1 MVLDDYFDVPKVSA
15 SYLKGSINS
24 SNPMSIEKYR
34 QKDTSNKA
42 TNFGS
47 LVDCLYTEDHL
58 FEKKYAI
65 IDSEIGSDACKIVDE
80 VFKIFLSENSNK
92 SSLEDFKDQIKEICE
107 KPIWGIK
114 KDSPYYGKN
123 AATTGVNKVLK
134 QENYFQQLIANKN
147 KIIIDT
153 ATLKIAERHI
163 YNVRKRFKKLN
174 YVLQNYASKQIVFNS
189 EFKGVLVKG
198 KLDFLIHFDTDVE
211 YDGIIFKAGYWN
223 IDLKT
228 TSSSLLSYSHDI
240 LKYRNDISTALYDY
254 MIKKEEKTDVVNHAL
269 LVVNEYAAGL
279 YLFDP
284 KELLGGMNGWN
295 VNGNG
300 KYTPCL
306 VAKED
311 ACKTEID
318 KYGIEQLMYQ
328 YNWYEENGYN
338 QHWDLKNNIIQNLY
352 LG

>member
-1 MVLDDYFDVPKVSA
+1 
-15 SYLKGSINS
+15 
-24 SNPMSIEKYR
+24 
-34 QKDTSNKA
+34 
-42 TNFGS
+42 
-47 LVDCLYTEDHL
+47 
-58 FEKKYAI
+58 
-65 IDSEIGSDACKIVDE
+65 
-80 VFKIFLSENSNK
+80 
-92 SSLEDFKDQIKEICE
+92 
-107 KPIWGIK
+107 
-114 KDSPYYGKN
+114 
-123 AATTGVNKVLK
+123 
-134 QENYFQQLIANKN
+134 
-147 KIIIDT
+147 
-153 ATLKIAERHI
+153 
-163 YNVRKRFKKLN
+163 
-174 YVLQNYASKQIVFNS
+174 
-189 EFKGVLVKG
+189 
-198 KLDFLIHFDTDVE
+198 
-211 YDGIIFKAGYWN
+211 
-223 IDLKT
+223 
-228 TSSSLLSYSHDI
+228 LSYSHDI

-254 MIKKEEKTDVVNHAL
+254 MIKKEEKTDIVNHAL